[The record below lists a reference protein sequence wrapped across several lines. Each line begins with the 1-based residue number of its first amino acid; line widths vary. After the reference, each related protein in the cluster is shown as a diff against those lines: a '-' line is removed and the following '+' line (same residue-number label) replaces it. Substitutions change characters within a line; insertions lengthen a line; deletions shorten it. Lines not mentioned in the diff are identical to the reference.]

1 MKAKNL
7 FTIEAIVVLLFGL
20 AFLLLARWSMGLF
33 GFTLGTDGLLMTQ
46 LVGTTFLG
54 FAVLN
59 WVARNA
65 APLADARP
73 VILANVAMNAL
84 GFIITLVHRLNG
96 VGNAWTWI
104 PVILY
109 LLFAAAFAYLYV
121 VMSRPQEPE
130 ARTKRA

>member
-1 MKAKNL
+1 
-7 FTIEAIVVLLFGL
+7 
-20 AFLLLARWSMGLF
+20 
-33 GFTLGTDGLLMTQ
+33 MTQ

-65 APLADARP
+65 SPLADARP
-73 VILANVAMNAL
+73 VILANAVMNAL
-84 GFIITLVHRLNG
+84 GFIVTLVHRLNG
-96 VGNAWTWI
+96 VGNVWTWI

-109 LLFAAAFAYLYV
+109 LLFTAAFGYLYV
-121 VMSRPQEPE
+121 TMNRSQEPE